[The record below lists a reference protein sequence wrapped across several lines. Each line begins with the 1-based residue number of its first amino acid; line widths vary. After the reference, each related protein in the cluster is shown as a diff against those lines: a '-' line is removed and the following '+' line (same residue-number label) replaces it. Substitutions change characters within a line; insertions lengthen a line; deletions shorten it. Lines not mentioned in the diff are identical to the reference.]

1 MRRTGALLLAV
12 ILSAGLLTACSDR
25 ALQPPVASAAGLL
38 DAEPDPRFAPAEVVR
53 IQLEALRTN
62 AELPDN
68 GGIRLAFR
76 FASPGNQ
83 ASTGPVERFI
93 SLVHQPPYA
102 PMLNH
107 REARLDERVQE
118 GDRVAQ
124 RVTLTTL
131 DFRTVSYVFV
141 LRHAAL
147 EQCAGGCW
155 VTDAVHPW
163 PGGETAPPRRVS
175 V

>member
-1 MRRTGALLLAV
+1 MRRTGTLLLAV
-12 ILSAGLLTACSDR
+12 LLSAGLLAACSDR
-25 ALQPPVASAAGLL
+25 ALQSAVAGAAGLL
-38 DAEPDPRFAPAEVVR
+38 DAEPDPRLAPAEVVR
-53 IQLEALRTN
+53 IQLEALRAN

-76 FASPGNQ
+76 FASPGNR

-93 SLVHQPPYA
+93 SVVQQPPYA

-107 REARLDERVQE
+107 REARLGQRVQE

-124 RVTLTTL
+124 QVTLTTL

-141 LRHAAL
+141 LRHETL
-147 EQCAGGCW
+147 ERCASGCW
-155 VTDAVHPW
+155 VTDAVHRW